1 MCNRAR
7 ISKPQNKVMRT
18 QPFPELSLLTPRRFA
33 DDRGYFTETY
43 NKAKFAAETG
53 YDGEFVQ
60 DNHSRS
66 GRGVLRGLHY
76 QIEPRSQGKLV
87 RVVFGAVFDVVVDIR
102 RSSSTFGEWFGVELS
117 GEVGNQIWIPPG
129 FAHGFL
135 ALTDGAEVQYKT
147 TDFHSPDHERTI
159 RWDDPAVGVVW
170 PTERVGRV
178 LVSERDEAAPL
189 LVDAEVFA

>member
-7 ISKPQNKVMRT
+7 ISRPQNKVMRT

-43 NKAKFAAETG
+43 NKAEFAAETG
-53 YDGEFVQ
+53 YDGEFLQ

-178 LVSERDEAAPL
+178 LVSERDEASPL

>member
-1 MCNRAR
+1 LCNRAR
-7 ISKPQNKVMRT
+7 IFKPQNKVMRT

-43 NKAKFAAETG
+43 NKAEFAAETG

-66 GRGVLRGLHY
+66 ERGVLRGLHY

-102 RSSSTFGEWFGVELS
+102 RSSSTFGQWFGVELS
-117 GEVGNQIWIPPG
+117 GDVGNQIWIPPG

-135 ALTDGAEVQYKT
+135 ALNDGAEVQYKT

-178 LVSERDEAAPL
+178 LVSERDEASPL

>member
-1 MCNRAR
+1 
-7 ISKPQNKVMRT
+7 MRT

-33 DDRGYFTETY
+33 DDRGYFAETY
-43 NKAKFAAETG
+43 NKAEFAAETG

-66 GRGVLRGLHY
+66 ERGVLRGLHY

-87 RVVFGAVFDVVVDIR
+87 RVVLGAVFDVVVDIR
-102 RSSSTFGEWFGVELS
+102 RSSSTFGQWFGVELS

-147 TDFHSPDHERTI
+147 TDFYSPDHERTI

-178 LVSERDEAAPL
+178 LVSERDEASPL

>member
-1 MCNRAR
+1 LCNRAR
-7 ISKPQNKVMRT
+7 ISRPQNKVMRT
-18 QPFPELSLLTPRRFA
+18 QPFQELSLLTPRRFA

-43 NKAKFAAETG
+43 NKAEFATETG

-76 QIEPRSQGKLV
+76 QIEPRSQGKLI

-102 RSSSTFGEWFGVELS
+102 RSSSTFGQWFGVELS

-147 TDFHSPDHERTI
+147 TDFHSPDHERAI
-159 RWDDPAVGVVW
+159 RWDDPAIGVVW

-178 LVSERDEAAPL
+178 LVSERDEASPL